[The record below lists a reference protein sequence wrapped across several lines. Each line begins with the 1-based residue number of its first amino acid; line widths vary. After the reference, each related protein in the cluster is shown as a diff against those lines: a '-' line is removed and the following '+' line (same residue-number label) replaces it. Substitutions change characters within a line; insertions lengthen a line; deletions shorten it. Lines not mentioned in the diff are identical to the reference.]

1 MTTQNTFSRRDF
13 LKLAGLGAGT
23 LVLSACGV
31 TLPNP
36 PSATAVSTPGMTPAP
51 ASPTLVVDL
60 TAARTTVPILS
71 GAETPVWRYQASVRE
86 GAPESLQVLDDSYL
100 GPIFRVKRGQ
110 RIQVKLKNELPDPT
124 IIHWHGL
131 RIPEAM
137 DGHPRYAIAPGQTF
151 DYDFTVRNRAGT
163 YWFHPHPHQLTG
175 GQAYFGLAGL
185 FIVSDDEEAALGL
198 PAGEYDL
205 PLVLQDRLF
214 DSENRLVYMTNMMDS
229 MTGFVGDTILVN
241 GKPNF
246 SLDVKASAYR
256 LRLLNGSN
264 SRIYKLAWENGSPLT
279 VIATDGGLLEAP
291 VTREYLMLAPGER
304 AELWVDFSQL
314 KKTKLVS
321 LPFDYGS
328 SMDGGMMGGRMM
340 GGGSGLPNG
349 AAFDIALFRVGAAGA
364 AISPLPQRLSTIS
377 RYRLEDAVNGKNPRS
392 FSLAMQGMIHTI
404 NGKVFEMDAV
414 DSNEVVRLGDLEVW
428 EFINLEGGGGG
439 MSMGGGMMN
448 MEMPHPM
455 HMHGVQFQVLER
467 QVNDA
472 FQAQYEQVSAGFVDE
487 GWKDTVLVMP
497 GERVKVLVR
506 FEDFAGTYLYH
517 CHNLEHEDA
526 GMMRN
531 YRVEA

>member
-1 MTTQNTFSRRDF
+1 M
-13 LKLAGLGAGT
+13 
-23 LVLSACGV
+23 
-31 TLPNP
+31 
-36 PSATAVSTPGMTPAP
+36 
-51 ASPTLVVDL
+51 
-60 TAARTTVPILS
+60 
-71 GAETPVWRYQASVRE
+71 
-86 GAPESLQVLDDSYL
+86 
-100 GPIFRVKRGQ
+100 
-110 RIQVKLKNELPDPT
+110 
-124 IIHWHGL
+124 
-131 RIPEAM
+131 
-137 DGHPRYAIAPGQTF
+137 
-151 DYDFTVRNRAGT
+151 RNRAGT

-214 DSENRLVYMTNMMDS
+214 DSKNRLVYMTNMMDS

-246 SLDVKASAYR
+246 SLNVKASAYR

-264 SRIYKLAWENGSPLT
+264 SRIYKLAWQDGTPLT
-279 VIATDGGLLEAP
+279 VIGSDGGLLETA

-304 AELWVDFSQL
+304 AELWVDFRSL
-314 KKTKLVS
+314 KNAKLVS
-321 LPFDYGS
+321 LAFEAGS
-328 SMDGGMMGGRMM
+328 AGGMMGG
-340 GGGSGLPNG
+340 GSSLPNG
-349 AAFDIALFRVGAAGA
+349 APLEIASFQVGEAGIDTA
-364 AISPLPQRLSTIS
+364 PLPKTLSHIE
-377 RYRLEDAVNGKNPRS
+377 RYRLEDAVNKENPRS
-392 FSLAMQGMIHTI
+392 FSLTMQGMIHTI

-428 EFINLEGGGGG
+428 EFINLGGRGGG
-439 MSMGGGMMN
+439 MSMGGGMMH
-448 MEMPHPM
+448 MVMPHPM
-455 HMHGVQFQVLER
+455 HIHGVQFQVLER
-467 QVNDA
+467 QINDA
-472 FQAQYEQVSAGFVDE
+472 FRAQYEQVSAGFVDE